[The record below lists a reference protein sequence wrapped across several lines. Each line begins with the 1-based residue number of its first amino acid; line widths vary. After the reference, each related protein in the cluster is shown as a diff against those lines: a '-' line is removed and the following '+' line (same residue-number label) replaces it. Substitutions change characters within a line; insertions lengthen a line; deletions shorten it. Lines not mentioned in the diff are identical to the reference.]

1 MEKYY
6 RMVIELYKQALT
18 ETKKGGKIDPEIIFT
33 VKETLAKAET
43 EEKIMG
49 NPIDVFTQLMA
60 DINYISDLT

>member
-6 RMVIELYKQALT
+6 RMVIELYKQALA

-33 VKETLAKAET
+33 AKETLAKAET